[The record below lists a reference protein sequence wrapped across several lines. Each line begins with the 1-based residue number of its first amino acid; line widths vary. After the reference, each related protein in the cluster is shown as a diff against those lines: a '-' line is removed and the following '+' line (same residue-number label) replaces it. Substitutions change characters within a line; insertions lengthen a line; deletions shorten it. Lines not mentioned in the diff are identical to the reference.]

1 MPDPKP
7 LDLSRLRAI
16 GWSTWDPIGLREP
29 GADWCD
35 QPFTDEYD
43 SYLIEAASGLGDGWS
58 VEKARDYLLS
68 IASDHMGLPQ
78 VSRDTAEATAK
89 AIADYLQE

>member
-58 VEKARDYLLS
+58 VEKARDLS
-68 IASDHMGLPQ
+68 AVDCQRPHG
-78 VSRDTAEATAK
+78 AAAGF
-89 AIADYLQE
+89 A